1 MTTLWIIEDNA
12 AFRRATARALTARR
26 AGDALAEF
34 GRCEDAL
41 ARLAAGER
49 PDVVLLDIGLPGIDG
64 IEGIRRI
71 KQVAPDTGIVVLTVF
86 EDDDKIF
93 QAVCAGASGYL
104 LKSEPLATVLTAID
118 ETLAGGAPMN
128 PRVARRVLAMFARIA
143 PGEAPSAASDGMQAA
158 PVGAPTVRD
167 DPGLVAREREVL
179 ELMVDGFSK
188 KEIAGRLELNQHTV
202 DYVTRCIYRKL
213 HVNCIAAAVRRAVK
227 DGIVRR

>member
-12 AFRRATARALTARR
+12 AFRRATARALATRR
-26 AGDALAEF
+26 AGDTLAEF
-34 GRCEDAL
+34 PRCEDAL
-41 ARLAAGER
+41 VRLEAGER

-118 ETLAGGAPMN
+118 QALAGGAPMN

-143 PGEAPSAASDGMQAA
+143 PGEAPAAAASAPIPAA
-158 PVGAPTVRD
+158 AGATPAAA

-179 ELMVDGFSK
+179 ELMVDGLSK

>member
-12 AFRRATARALTARR
+12 AFRRATARALAARR

-34 GRCEDAL
+34 PRCEDAL
-41 ARLAAGER
+41 VRLESGER

-118 ETLAGGAPMN
+118 QALAGGAPMN
-128 PRVARRVLAMFARIA
+128 PRVARRVLAMFARIV
-143 PGEAPSAASDGMQAA
+143 PGEAPAAAAPSPAAS
-158 PVGAPTVRD
+158 GAPAAGD

-179 ELMVDGFSK
+179 DLMVDGLSK